1 MDSKLHSYTNIR
13 NAVHRM
19 LEGSNV
25 ARGSNTEHSLSIL
38 EQKWNTVYTK
48 MQDRKVIEQDQIS
61 ISFILSLK
69 NV

>member
-1 MDSKLHSYTNIR
+1 MDSKMHAYTNIR

-25 ARGSNTEHSLSIL
+25 AHGSSTEHSLSIL

-48 MQDRKVIEQDQIS
+48 MQDRKVIEQNQ
-61 ISFILSLK
+61 FTILFF
-69 NV
+69 

>member
-1 MDSKLHSYTNIR
+1 
-13 NAVHRM
+13 M